1 MGGHAFRALLGAN
14 AVFPRMSPDVYHKLR
29 ASCIEALQRQFNFVG
44 VPPEDPGKPDFGDV
58 DIMAFDPI
66 AHETPSSEE
75 LRIALGAEHV
85 ITNGQ
90 SRNFALL
97 AKSLSASPRMTE
109 AADDGEPRRYH
120 QVDLTV
126 LKTLPLWDSL
136 IFHHSYGDLGLIL
149 TLLCKPYGLAY
160 SQNGL
165 KVRDNSLYKQRVY
178 QVYFLGWPQGLSKA
192 AR

>member
-1 MGGHAFRALLGAN
+1 MGGHAFRTLLGAS
-14 AVFPRMSPDVYHKLR
+14 AVFPRMAPDVYQKLR
-29 ASCIEALQRQFNFVG
+29 ASCMGALKHHFNFVG
-44 VPPEDPGKPDFGDV
+44 VPPEDPGKLDFGDL

-66 AHETPSSEE
+66 ANEIPSSEE
-75 LRIALGAEHV
+75 LRVALGAEHV

-97 AKSLSASPRMTE
+97 AERLSSSPHMTE
-109 AADDGEPRRYH
+109 VADYAEPRIYH
-120 QVDLTV
+120 QVDLTI

-160 SQNGL
+160 SQGGL
-165 KVRDNSLYKQRVY
+165 KVIDDPYRQQRV
-178 QVYFLGWPQGLSKA
+178 
-192 AR
+192 